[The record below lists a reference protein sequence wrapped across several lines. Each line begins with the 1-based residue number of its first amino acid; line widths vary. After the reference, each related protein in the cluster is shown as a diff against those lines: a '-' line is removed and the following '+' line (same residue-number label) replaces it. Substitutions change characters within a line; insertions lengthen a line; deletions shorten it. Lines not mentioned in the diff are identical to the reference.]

1 MNHKTATR
9 IEPGETTD
17 LDKRVYL
24 AETWDK
30 TRPCTEQCDMASG
43 ERCNGFCF
51 RWANTDEV
59 VFRYILPLAAAGKAT
74 LVHTTDLIGEKL
86 ARKDAEKRLR
96 YNERMRRYYHEVVKK
111 KGASD
116 RERGTGSV
124 YKHGLKWV
132 AQAYHEGNTI
142 RYISSDKAEVEAW
155 IDELNKKKAALKELE
170 RMKKS

>member
-24 AETWDK
+24 AETWDQ

-43 ERCNGFCF
+43 ESCNGFCF
-51 RWANTDEV
+51 RWNNTEEV
-59 VFRYILPLAAAGKAT
+59 IFRYILPLAVAGKAT
-74 LVHTTDLIGEKL
+74 LVHTPDLIGEKL
-86 ARKDAEKRLR
+86 ERKEDEKRLR
-96 YNERMRRYYHEVVKK
+96 YNERMRRYYHEVVKT

-116 RERGTGSV
+116 REWGTGSV
-124 YKHGLKWV
+124 TKKGNLWV
-132 AQAYHEGNTI
+132 AQAYHEGSTSK
-142 RYISSDKAEVEAW
+142 YSSADKAEVEAW
-155 IDELNKKKAALKELE
+155 LDELNKKKAALKELE